1 MKNWK
6 LPLIIA
12 VVFIFTFGLT
22 GCQKGGNRIKNEH
35 KTDYSILINFGS
47 KFVYTFKDEETGVW
61 YISTPEGVTP
71 RFNSDGTLYVSDS
84 TCKDFLQV
92 ERK

>member
-1 MKNWK
+1 MENWK

-35 KTDYSILINFGS
+35 KTDYSILINFGQS
-47 KFVYTFKDEETGVW
+47 L
-61 YISTPEGVTP
+61 YIPLKMKKLEYGIFQ
-71 RFNSDGTLYVSDS
+71 RRKGL
-84 TCKDFLQV
+84 LQD
-92 ERK
+92 